1 MDPQIRSRSWEISGV
16 ADRPSAFVGK
26 ERAEPQIR
34 SRSEEPSGE
43 ADRPSEF
50 VGKERAAPPESSVN
64 VEEETVPL
72 DANVVGQGQVDPS
85 VPTPTASVVGVARG
99 PVVAVPLAVG
109 RGQAVHLDS
118 QRPNSAPQPGPSGEA
133 RSSPLLKWRW
143 IPVGTLDLT
152 LSHAATLSDVRAW
165 LRSTRSTGQIP
176 RRLSSV
182 STVGSPPVCMER
194 GRGDSRAG
202 SNKRS
207 FDDFNSEEGRGYE
220 REVRERRSFADEN
233 RRRDRDRDWTRDRA
247 REPEWRRDG
256 GRWREEEDRPVAGS
270 SGARDLHKKKWGIN
284 RQGAQPPKAK
294 SVSHS
299 TPQAPPAPTPPPVA
313 SSDAAEVVPANK
325 KANIKCYNCSRDGHY
340 QSGCH
345 FPAHCGVCD
354 LDGHTTGMCPKN
366 SKKAS
371 LQWYG
376 YALDGVGFH
385 CLEMEEE
392 ALPVGSGG
400 GTAHT
405 ALVIAVENTMT
416 CDLLTQDLKALV
428 EDNWDWRVRRISD
441 TDFAVVFPTKASLN
455 LCKNLC
461 KNAGG
466 IALPVSKISVLFA
479 DATAT
484 PQASLALTKIWV
496 HLSGVPE
503 VLRSVDLL
511 LEGTKMLGRPRV
523 VDEESLAALDGPVR
537 MLFHCHAPDKIPS
550 SIMLFINLQ
559 GFRLGVSVECA
570 KASVSDPKPP
580 PPGPSNGDDDEEE
593 EETEDQSRSA
603 PHWKRSNM
611 KSKDKGPMC
620 DVTSTKADEAE
631 AGKDGSADKSPL
643 LEEQRQKPLPFQSS
657 VGSSSVPLPS
667 LKDHSATKPASAP
680 PKYNLKPIPFN
691 QYGSNLT
698 EAELFPSAKACLSP
712 VPQASEKAQTSSES
726 KSEEPI
732 SPNILKRQ
740 RLSAED
746 RLEVGWESP
755 EDWENDQETLAE
767 KIAKLKRKQDGE
779 VDNPPSRIKKKPG
792 VKPKRAVV
800 TSSPVTA
807 TRRST
812 RGKGANPEH
821 VLLSASKRAAEKY
834 QGTPSAPALTD
845 PFLVL
850 PSVSNSHLWG
860 VARDAGLGLDVSTSS
875 PSSLLSLIRAKELA
889 QARLTEAAL
898 IAKLKEEEAQKQK
911 QTQAESVAYPASVA
925 QDLPTEDAP
934 NVTGTDPERITLAE
948 MAKASRTTRRKK
960 GEYST
965 GSRPNLRDTPARQAR
980 ASAGASK

>member
-1 MDPQIRSRSWEISGV
+1 
-16 ADRPSAFVGK
+16 
-26 ERAEPQIR
+26 
-34 SRSEEPSGE
+34 
-43 ADRPSEF
+43 
-50 VGKERAAPPESSVN
+50 
-64 VEEETVPL
+64 
-72 DANVVGQGQVDPS
+72 
-85 VPTPTASVVGVARG
+85 
-99 PVVAVPLAVG
+99 
-109 RGQAVHLDS
+109 
-118 QRPNSAPQPGPSGEA
+118 
-133 RSSPLLKWRW
+133 
-143 IPVGTLDLT
+143 
-152 LSHAATLSDVRAW
+152 
-165 LRSTRSTGQIP
+165 
-176 RRLSSV
+176 
-182 STVGSPPVCMER
+182 MER
-194 GRGDSRAG
+194 GRGDARVG

-207 FDDFNSEEGRGYE
+207 FDEFNSEEGRGYE
-220 REVRERRSFADEN
+220 REVRDRRSFAEES
-233 RRRDRDRDWTRDRA
+233 RRRDRDRDWARDRA

-256 GRWREEEDRPVAGS
+256 GRWREEEERTAAGS
-270 SGARDLHKKKWGIN
+270 SGARDQHKKKWGTN
-284 RQGAQPPKAK
+284 RQGAHPPKAK

-376 YALDGVGFH
+376 YAINGVGFH
-385 CLEMEEE
+385 CLELEEE
-392 ALPVGSGG
+392 ELPVGPGEG
-400 GTAHT
+400 AAHT

-484 PQASLALTKIWV
+484 TQASMALTKIWV

-523 VDEESLAALDGPVR
+523 VDEDSLAAQDGPVR
-537 MLFHCHAPDKIPS
+537 MLFHCHAPDKIPP
-550 SIMLFINLQ
+550 SILLFVNMH
-559 GFRLGVSVECA
+559 GFRLGVSVEYA
-570 KASVSDPKPP
+570 KASASDPKPP
-580 PPGPSNGDDDEEE
+580 PPGPSNGEDDDEE

-620 DVTSTKADEAE
+620 DVTSTKAGEAE
-631 AGKDGSADKSPL
+631 AGKDG
-643 LEEQRQKPLPFQSS
+643 
-657 VGSSSVPLPS
+657 VPLPS
-667 LKDHSATKPASAP
+667 LKDYSATKPSSAP
-680 PKYNLKPIPFN
+680 PKSNLKPIPFN

-698 EAELFPSAKACLSP
+698 ESELFPTAKSCLSP

-732 SPNILKRQ
+732 SPDILKRQ
-740 RLSAED
+740 GMSAED
-746 RLEVGWESP
+746 KLEVGWESP

-792 VKPKRAVV
+792 VKPPRAVV
-800 TSSPVTA
+800 TPSPVTA
-807 TRRST
+807 TRRSS

-821 VLLSASKRAAEKY
+821 VLLSASKRAAQKD
-834 QGTPSAPALTD
+834 QGTPSATEPTD

-850 PSVSNSHLWG
+850 PSVSDSHLWG
-860 VARDAGLGLDVSTSS
+860 VARDAGLGLDVTGSS

-889 QARLTEAAL
+889 QARLSEAAL
-898 IAKLKEEEAQKQK
+898 KAKSKEEETQKLK
-911 QTQAESVAYPASVA
+911 QNLAENVDNPASVA
-925 QDLPTEDAP
+925 QDLPTEDP
-934 NVTGTDPERITLAE
+934 SNMGGTDPERVTLAD
-948 MAKASRTTRRKK
+948 MANVARSKRRK
-960 GEYST
+960 EREHFT
-965 GSRPNLRDTPARQAR
+965 GPRPNLRDTPARQAR
-980 ASAGASK
+980 ASAGLSK